1 MRKYL
6 KNLCIRSVRIILS
19 ITYNLVSDSII
30 LHHMP
35 ENIRKAL
42 DEVNIS
48 RGGFANLQKA
58 FDTADFRRVDWFK
71 SYLSIAISLYP

>member
-1 MRKYL
+1 M
-6 KNLCIRSVRIILS
+6 
-19 ITYNLVSDSII
+19 VSDSII

-48 RGGFANLQKA
+48 RGSFANLQKA
-58 FDTADFRRVDWFK
+58 FDTADHQIPLAKLDYHRIRRF
-71 SYLSIAISLYP
+71 P